1 MGFTLLIM
9 VLFPDVTSGKM
20 VFTCWKLEK
29 PLLQITLLAAL
40 FFREYDSTHQ
50 QFLTN
55 TNQCENKGKL
65 SSDATTR
72 LRDSLNRSSEMS
84 INDVFPH
91 CIKEIKTLRL
101 KNVN

>member
-1 MGFTLLIM
+1 M
-9 VLFPDVTSGKM
+9 VLFLDVTCRKM

-29 PLLQITLLAAL
+29 LLLQITLLVAL
-40 FFREYDSTHQ
+40 FFFREYDVTHQ

-55 TNQCENKGKL
+55 TTQCENKDKL

-84 INDVFPH
+84 INDAF
-91 CIKEIKTLRL
+91 
-101 KNVN
+101 